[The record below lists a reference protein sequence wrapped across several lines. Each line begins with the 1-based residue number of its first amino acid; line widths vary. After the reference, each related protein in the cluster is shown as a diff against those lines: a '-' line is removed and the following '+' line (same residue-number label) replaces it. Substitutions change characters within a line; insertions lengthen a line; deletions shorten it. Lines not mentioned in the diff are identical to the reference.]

1 MTSQCNQLEKIL
13 DTLHLCIDFLFYQKR
28 SMFWS
33 QRPFVMR
40 KVFGTQNV
48 NTSVVTEGEKCVWSE
63 EFQPFQSWG
72 MKKDSSLRCSSSYPA
87 RYLNLFCA
95 SEEEIIQ
102 GQVKVSLYSGVLRLH
117 HSWLQASKLKWSIIC
132 IEVLQEKKTNK
143 NYSWCSKYEIWQEH
157 SP

>member
-1 MTSQCNQLEKIL
+1 
-13 DTLHLCIDFLFYQKR
+13 
-28 SMFWS
+28 
-33 QRPFVMR
+33 
-40 KVFGTQNV
+40 
-48 NTSVVTEGEKCVWSE
+48 
-63 EFQPFQSWG
+63 

-132 IEVLQEKKTNK
+132 IEVLQEKKTTRIIVGVVSMKFDK
-143 NYSWCSKYEIWQEH
+143 NIHRKVCFPHLRMGCRLQKTV
-157 SP
+157 